1 LRKPAFSSAEDIDM
15 NRRNLLR
22 SALAIAMFGVA
33 TTSFAD
39 TYPTKPVT
47 IVIPFPP
54 GGTLDV
60 VGRMLAQKL
69 TEQMG
74 QSFIVDNRPG
84 AGGTIGASVVKNA
97 RADGY
102 TLLFSPSTFVS
113 TPMTMPTAPYDAI
126 KDFTPVAL
134 VAKAPLAIAVRQDL
148 PFNDVKGLVAYAKA
162 NPGNMTFAIGSS
174 ASAGHM
180 STELLKRA
188 GGIEYLVVPYKGSG
202 PAYQDLIGGRIDAF
216 IDPILGSS
224 SHAKAG
230 KLKVIAVTSKE
241 RVPALPNTPT
251 VGETVPGYEFYSWYG
266 LWGPAKMPKEIA
278 DKLNAEVNK
287 ALNGDMKAKLTE
299 QGLLLTPGS
308 IEDFVHFQ
316 QDDTVKVAKIIKDAN
331 IKAE

>member
-1 LRKPAFSSAEDIDM
+1 M
-15 NRRNLLR
+15 NRRHVLR
-22 SALAIAMFGVA
+22 SAIAIALFGA
-33 TTSFAD
+33 TTAAIAD
-39 TYPTKPVT
+39 TYPSKPVT

-97 RADGY
+97 RPDGY

-113 TPMTMPTAPYDAI
+113 TPMTMPTPPYDAI

-134 VAKAPLAIAVRQDL
+134 VAKAPLAVAVRQDL

-241 RVPALPNTPT
+241 RVPSLPNTPT
-251 VGETVPGYEFYSWYG
+251 VGESVPGYEFYSWYG

-278 DKLNAEVNK
+278 DRLNAEVNK

>member
-1 LRKPAFSSAEDIDM
+1 M
-15 NRRNLLR
+15 NRRNVLA
-22 SALAIAMFGVA
+22 SALAIAVLGVA
-33 TTSFAD
+33 ATATAD
-39 TYPTKPVT
+39 TYPSKPVT

-54 GGTLDV
+54 GGTLDF

-69 TEQMG
+69 TEQLG

-84 AGGTIGASVVKNA
+84 AGGTIGGTVVAKA
-97 RADGY
+97 RPDGY

-113 TPMTMPTAPYDAI
+113 TPMTMPTQPYDAV
-126 KDFTPVAL
+126 KDCTPIAL
-134 VAKAPLAIAVRQDL
+134 VAKAPLAIAVRSDL
-148 PFNDVKGLVAYAKA
+148 PFNDVKGLIAYAKA

-188 GGIEYLVVPYKGSG
+188 GGIEYLIVPYKGSG

-216 IDPILGSS
+216 IDPILGSA
-224 SHAKAG
+224 SHVKAG
-230 KLKVIAVTSKE
+230 RAKVIAVTSKE
-241 RVPALPNTPT
+241 RVPAMPNTPT

-266 LWGPAKMPKEIA
+266 LWGPAKLPKDIA
-278 DKLNAEVNK
+278 DRLNAEVNK
-287 ALNGDMKAKLTE
+287 ALNGEMKAKLVD

-308 IEDFVHFQ
+308 IEDFVKFQ
-316 QDDTVKVAKIIKDAN
+316 QEDTVKVAKIIKDAN

>member
-1 LRKPAFSSAEDIDM
+1 LIKEIAM
-15 NRRNLLR
+15 NRRNLLA
-22 SALAIAMFGVA
+22 SALAIAVLGVA
-33 TTSFAD
+33 TTAMAD
-39 TYPTKPVT
+39 TYPSKTIT

-74 QSFIVDNRPG
+74 QTFIVDNRPG
-84 AGGTIGASVVKNA
+84 AGGTIGAGVVKNA
-97 RADGY
+97 RPDGY

-113 TPMTMPTAPYDAI
+113 TPMTMATPPYDAA

-134 VAKAPLAIAVRQDL
+134 VAKAPLAIAVRSDL
-148 PFNDVKGLVAYAKA
+148 PFNDVKGLIAYAKA
-162 NPGNMTFAIGSS
+162 NPGNMSFAIGSS

-188 GGIEYLVVPYKGSG
+188 GGIEYLIVPYKGSG
-202 PAYQDLIGGRIDAF
+202 PAYQDLLGGRIDAF

-278 DKLNAEVNK
+278 DKLNVEVNK
-287 ALNGDMKAKLTE
+287 ALNGDMKAKLVE

-308 IEDFVHFQ
+308 IDDFVKFQ
-316 QDDTVKVAKIIKDAN
+316 VEDTVKIVKIIKDAN